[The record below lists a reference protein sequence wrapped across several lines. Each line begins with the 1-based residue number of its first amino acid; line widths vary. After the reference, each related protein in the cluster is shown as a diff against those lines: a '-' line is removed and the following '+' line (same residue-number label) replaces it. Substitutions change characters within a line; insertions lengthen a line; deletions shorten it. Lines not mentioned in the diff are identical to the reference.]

1 MNRKRIIIFAVLIAF
16 QISAVAFLFIKTA
29 SIKNYATK
37 NNTIVHIRCTA
48 YDPFHPLKGR
58 YAHLTLNKDDIKACE
73 EQTGIELK
81 NVQKVAGDYYLQ
93 EEYALT
99 IDAMEREDFNTLN
112 PVLELYVG
120 KNGTVVQKAL
130 YVTFNGKELP
140 IEQYIKDYAL

>member
-1 MNRKRIIIFAVLIAF
+1 MNRKKIIALIALIVF
-16 QISAVAFLFIKTA
+16 QLSAVTALFIKTA

-37 NNTIVHIRCTA
+37 NNTIVRIRCTA

-58 YAHLTLNKDDIKACE
+58 YAHLTLDNDDIKNAE
-73 EQTGIELK
+73 IQMGINLKKVQQT
-81 NVQKVAGDYYLQ
+81 AGDYYLQ

-99 IDAMEREDFNTLN
+99 LDAMSRNDFNALN